1 MARQPRLAGEAS
13 AAMKELKRIALET
26 ADTAIK
32 LAFDRVYEW
41 AEQFKR
47 IHWLSGVV
55 VGPFVT
61 VGAGNVTL
69 DHKLGRV
76 PQGFIVIGNEG
87 AASDSVPSIVSK
99 NDRQMTLNFSGSSTM
114 TLWVWG

>member
-1 MARQPRLAGEAS
+1 
-13 AAMKELKRIALET
+13 MKELKRIALDT
-26 ADTAIK
+26 VDTAVK

-47 IHWLSGVV
+47 IPWLSGVV

-76 PQGFIVIGNEG
+76 PQGFIVIAHEG
-87 AASDSVPSIVSK
+87 PAADSHPSVVSK
-99 NDRQMTLNFSGSSTM
+99 DALHITLNFSGSSTM
-114 TLWVWG
+114 MLWVWG